1 FDQTGLPWGRPSPS
15 MPNLESA
22 SHYPGTVIFEATNL
36 SVGRG
41 TPIAFQV
48 IGAPWWDPAG
58 IVAEVGDRP
67 GVAMTDTTIVPV
79 APPDGKFAD
88 TAIPAVKFRV
98 TDRQAYDPVA
108 LAVTL
113 LAVIQ
118 RRHPNQLEVSAD
130 RLARLLG
137 TADVWAELQTGASA
151 AQIVSEWEKELAGFR
166 VDRRPSL
173 LYE

>member
-1 FDQTGLPWGRPSPS
+1 
-15 MPNLESA
+15 
-22 SHYPGTVIFEATNL
+22 VIFEATNL

-41 TPIAFQV
+41 TPVAFQV
-48 IGAPWWDPAG
+48 VGATWLDPAG
-58 IVAEVGDRP
+58 VVAEVGDRP
-67 GVAMTDTTIVPV
+67 GVAVTDTTIVPV

-88 TAIPAVKFRV
+88 TAIRAVKFRV

-108 LAVTL
+108 LAVSL
-113 LAVIQ
+113 LAVIH

-137 TADVWAELQTGASA
+137 TADVWAQVKTGASA
-151 AQIVSEWEKELAGFR
+151 VQIVSKWEEELAAFR